1 MLWDTAQYGRSPGQ
15 ELSLKA
21 AFLAIVV
28 AAVTS
33 GCASTTTVNVDSNTA
48 PAGAAPELWSDHK
61 ALPMPVGACA
71 DQAFKTLTAL
81 GYTGV
86 VRNGNFSYGT
96 LNGNRAAVKCVAT
109 GGSSFVYFA
118 VAGPQ
123 RTKVEELRNAIA
135 YKF

>member
-1 MLWDTAQYGRSPGQ
+1 M
-15 ELSLKA
+15 

-28 AAVTS
+28 AAVTT
-33 GCASTTTVNVDSNTA
+33 GCASTTVNPDSDTA
-48 PAGAAPELWSDHK
+48 PTGAAPELWSDHK
-61 ALPMPVGACA
+61 ALPMPVSACA

-81 GYTGV
+81 GYTSV

-96 LNGNRAAVKCVAT
+96 LNGNRAAVKCVET
-109 GGSSFVYFA
+109 GASSFVYFA